1 MNYKFSPGPKDF
13 RYQDYQLQSI
23 RYLKNNQD
31 FQAQIKDKNPQIKDT
46 HYIPS
51 GINKMKSTPRSTGKN
66 HRTPEKGEDLGISQ
80 REKRLS
86 IHKGKTIK
94 LAVEAQKVVSL
105 NWW

>member
-1 MNYKFSPGPKDF
+1 
-13 RYQDYQLQSI
+13 
-23 RYLKNNQD
+23 
-31 FQAQIKDKNPQIKDT
+31 
-46 HYIPS
+46 
-51 GINKMKSTPRSTGKN
+51 MKSTPISTGKN

>member
-1 MNYKFSPGPKDF
+1 
-13 RYQDYQLQSI
+13 
-23 RYLKNNQD
+23 
-31 FQAQIKDKNPQIKDT
+31 
-46 HYIPS
+46 
-51 GINKMKSTPRSTGKN
+51 MKSTPRSTGKN